1 MLIRRTL
8 DLRLTRPTGGH
19 DVRTPQLIGLLV
31 LSLIWGASFMFIK
44 VMLEEMGP
52 VAVAWLRLGGGSVFV
67 LLVAGRRLR
76 SLGVRRWGDL
86 LVQGALSSAIPFMLI
101 PWGEQRIDSSL
112 AAILNAAMP
121 LFVAPL
127 AHIVLVDERMT
138 RLRTAGI
145 ALGFAGV
152 VVVIGPDLLEIA
164 KSSTQGQL
172 AVVLASASY
181 AAGAVW
187 TRRRMLG
194 IDSTVLA
201 AGQGVAAFLLV
212 TPLLFGFES
221 APSLFDLS
229 SRVLLATIG
238 LALLSSGVAIVIYY
252 WLLATVSATH
262 AALVTYL
269 APVAALFWGWLVLSE
284 GIAAAAVP
292 GLALIVGGVYLVTR
306 APAGAAPVKA
316 DA

>member
-1 MLIRRTL
+1 M
-8 DLRLTRPTGGH
+8 
-19 DVRTPQLIGLLV
+19 RTPQLIGLIV
-31 LSLIWGASFMFIK
+31 LSLIWGASFMLIK

-52 VAVAWLRLGGGSVFV
+52 LAVAWLRLGGGSLFV
-67 LLVAGRRLR
+67 LVFAGRRLR
-76 SLGVRRWGDL
+76 SLGLRRWGDV
-86 LVQGALSSAIPFMLI
+86 LVQGALSSAIPFVLI
-101 PWGEQRIDSSL
+101 PWGEQHIDSSL

-121 LFVAPL
+121 LFVVPL
-127 AHIVLVDERMT
+127 AHVVLVDERMT

-152 VVVIGPDLLEIA
+152 AVVIGPDLLEIA

-172 AVVLASASY
+172 AVVLASLSY

-187 TRRRMLG
+187 TRRRMLDL
-194 IDSTVLA
+194 DSTVLA

-212 TPLLFGFES
+212 TPLLFAFEP
-221 APSLFDLS
+221 APALFDLS
-229 SRVLLATIG
+229 SRVQIATVG

-284 GIAAAAVP
+284 VIAAAAVP
-292 GLALIVGGVYLVTR
+292 GLVLIVCGVYLVTR
-306 APAGAAPVKA
+306 TPAGPAPVGSKA
-316 DA
+316 GA

>member
-1 MLIRRTL
+1 MRA
-8 DLRLTRPTGGH
+8 
-19 DVRTPQLIGLLV
+19 PQLIGLLV

-44 VMLEEMGP
+44 VMLEEIGP
-52 VAVAWLRLGGGSVFV
+52 VAVAWLRLGGGS
-67 LLVAGRRLR
+67 LLLLIVAAPRLR
-76 SLGVRRWGDL
+76 SLSVKRLGDL
-86 LVQGALSSAIPFMLI
+86 LVLGAFSSAIPFMLI
-101 PWGEQRIDSSL
+101 PWGEERIDSSL

-121 LFVAPL
+121 LFVVPL
-127 AHIVLVDERMT
+127 AHIALVDEPMT

-152 VVVIGPDLLEIA
+152 VVVIGPDLLDIA

-194 IDSTVLA
+194 IDPIVLS
-201 AGQGVAAFLLV
+201 AGQGVAAFVLV
-212 TPLLFGFES
+212 TPLLFTFEF
-221 APSLFDLS
+221 APPLVDLS
-229 SRVLLATIG
+229 SRVQLATLG
-238 LALLSSGVAIVIYY
+238 LALLSSGVAVPIYF
-252 WLLATVSATH
+252 WLVATVSATH

-284 GIAAAAVP
+284 GIAIAAVP
-292 GLALIVGGVYLVTR
+292 GLALIIAGVYLVTR
-306 APAGAAPVKA
+306 APAEGAAAPA
-316 DA
+316 PPARLEA